1 MKQIDGGIT
10 AVSGIRAAGVHA
22 GIKKAAETKDVALI
36 VTDAPATA
44 AGVFTKN
51 SVTAAP
57 VFVCREHLTDG
68 RAQAVIVNSGNA
80 NACTGEVGMANA
92 QRMAAATAEQLGIDA
107 DLVLVSSTG
116 VIGQQLPMDKIE
128 NGIQAAASALSTEGG
143 ADAAEAIMTT
153 DTYPK
158 SVAVEI
164 EIHVDVSV
172 RIGGIAKGSGMIAP
186 NMATMLSYLTTD
198 AKINAEVLQVALNR
212 VVDDTYNLLTVD
224 TDRSTN
230 DTVLILA
237 TGRAGNA
244 EIVTAD
250 GDNYEAFCEGL
261 LFVCTEL
268 VKMLARDGEGATKL
282 VEVVVKHARN
292 RDDAEK
298 AARAVAESP
307 LVKTAVFANDAN
319 WGRIMMA
326 IGKSGAAFDP
336 YQVDVWLAD
345 YQLVKDG
352 MDAGYNEDEATA
364 LFAQDPVRITIDIR
378 AGDAAVTMW
387 TCDYSYDYI
396 RINADY
402 RT

>member
-1 MKQIDGGIT
+1 MKEINGGIT
-10 AVSGIRAAGVHA
+10 AVAGIGAAGLHA
-22 GIKKAAETKDVALI
+22 GIKAAEAKDVALI
-36 VTDAPATA
+36 VTDTPATA

-57 VFVCREHLTDG
+57 VLVCREHLSDG
-68 RAQAVIVNSGNA
+68 CAQAVIINSGNA

-92 QRMAAATAEQLGIDA
+92 RRMATVTAEQLGIDA
-107 DLVLVSSTG
+107 NLVLVSSTG
-116 VIGQQLPMDKIE
+116 VIGQQLPMDTIE
-128 NGIQAAASALSTEGG
+128 SGIQAAADALSTEGG

-153 DTYPK
+153 DTHPK

-164 EIHVDVSV
+164 EIGGTPV

-198 AKINAEVLQVALNR
+198 ARINAKTLQAALNR
-212 VVDDTYNLLTVD
+212 VADDTYNLLTVD

-237 TGRAGNA
+237 TGHAENA
-244 EIVTAD
+244 DIVTAD
-250 GDNYEAFCEGL
+250 GEDYETFCEGL
-261 LFVCTEL
+261 QFVCTEL

-282 VEVVVKHARN
+282 VEVIVKHAKN

-326 IGKSGAAFDP
+326 IGKSGAEFDP

-345 YQLVKDG
+345 YRIVKNG
-352 MDAGYNEDEATA
+352 MDAGYDEDKATA
-364 LFAQDPVRITIDIR
+364 LFAQDPVRITIDLR
-378 AGDAAVTMW
+378 AGDTEITMW

>member
-22 GIKKAAETKDVALI
+22 GIKKAADAKDVALI

-57 VFVCREHLTDG
+57 VWVCREHLTDG

-128 NGIQAAASALSTEGG
+128 NGIQTAASALSTEGG

-164 EIHVDVSV
+164 EISGVSV

-336 YQVDVWLAD
+336 YQVGVWLAD

-364 LFAQDPVRITIDIR
+364 LFAQDPVRITIDLR

>member
-10 AVSGIRAAGVHA
+10 AVVGVRAAGVHA
-22 GIKKAAETKDVALI
+22 GIKAADAKDVALI

-57 VFVCREHLTDG
+57 VLVCREHISDG

-80 NACTGEVGMANA
+80 NACTGEIGMTNA
-92 QRMAAATAEQLGIDA
+92 ERMAAATAEQLSIDPN
-107 DLVLVSSTG
+107 LVLVSSTG

-128 NGIQAAASALSTEGG
+128 NGIQAAANALSTDGG
-143 ADAAEAIMTT
+143 ADTAEAIMTT
-153 DTYPK
+153 DTHPK
-158 SVAVEI
+158 SVAI
-164 EIHVDVSV
+164 EVDIDGVPV

-198 AKINAEVLQVALNR
+198 AKINAETLQTALNR

-230 DTVLILA
+230 DTVLIFA
-237 TGRAGNA
+237 TGHAGNT
-244 EIVTAD
+244 EITTAN
-250 GDNYEAFCEGL
+250 GEIYEAFCEGL

-352 MDAGYNEDEATA
+352 MDAGYDEDKATS
-364 LFAQDPVRITIDIR
+364 LFAQDPVRITIDLR
-378 AGDAAVTMW
+378 AGDTEITMW

>member
-10 AVSGIRAAGVHA
+10 AVQGVRAAGVHA
-22 GIKKAAETKDVALI
+22 GIKAADAKDVALI
-36 VTDAPATA
+36 VTDVPAVA

-57 VFVCREHLTDG
+57 VIVCREHLSDS

-80 NACTGEVGMANA
+80 NACTGEVGMVNA
-92 QRMAAATAEQLGIDA
+92 QQMAAATAAQLGIDA
-107 DLVLVSSTG
+107 NLVLVSSTG

-128 NGIQAAASALSTEGG
+128 SGIQAAASALSTEGG
-143 ADAAEAIMTT
+143 SDAAEAIMTT
-153 DTYPK
+153 DTHPK
-158 SVAVEI
+158 SVAVEV
-164 EIHVDVSV
+164 EAGGVPV

-198 AKINAEVLQVALNR
+198 AKISAETLQTALTR

-237 TGRAGNA
+237 TGHAGNT
-244 EIVTAD
+244 EITTPD
-250 GDNYEAFCEGL
+250 GEDYEVFCEGL

-282 VEVVVKHARN
+282 VEVVVKRARN

-326 IGKSGAAFDP
+326 IGKSGTEFDP

-345 YQLVKDG
+345 YQLVKNG
-352 MDAGYNEDEATA
+352 MDAGYDEDKATA
-364 LFAQDPVRITIDIR
+364 LFAQDPVRITIDLA
-378 AGDAAVTMW
+378 AGDAEITMW

>member
-1 MKQIDGGIT
+1 MKQIEGGIT
-10 AVSGIRAAGVHA
+10 AVPGIRAAGVHA
-22 GIKKAAETKDVALI
+22 GIKAADAKDVTLI
-36 VTDAPATA
+36 VTDTPSTA

-57 VFVCREHLTDG
+57 VIVCREHLNNG

-92 QRMAAATAEQLGIDA
+92 RRMTAATAEQLGIDTN
-107 DLVLVSSTG
+107 LVLVSSTG

-128 NGIQAAASALSTEGG
+128 NGIQTAVSTLSSEGG

-153 DTYPK
+153 DTHPK
-158 SVAVEI
+158 SVAVEV
-164 EIHVDVSV
+164 EVDGVPV

-198 AKINAEVLQVALNR
+198 ARINAETLQAALTR

-237 TGRAGNA
+237 TGHAANA
-244 EIVTAD
+244 DIVTAE
-250 GDNYEAFCEGL
+250 GENYEAFCEGL
-261 LFVCTEL
+261 QFVCTEL

-282 VEVVVKHARN
+282 VEVVVKHAKS
-292 RDDAEK
+292 RDNAEK

-326 IGKSGAAFDP
+326 IGKSGAEFDP

-345 YQLVKDG
+345 YQLVKNG
-352 MDAGYNEDEATA
+352 MGAGYDENEATA
-364 LFAQDPVRITIDIR
+364 LFAQDPVRITIDLR
-378 AGDAAVTMW
+378 AGDSEITMW

>member
-1 MKQIDGGIT
+1 MKQIEGGIT
-10 AVSGIRAAGVHA
+10 AVAGVKAAGVNA
-22 GIKKAAETKDVALI
+22 GIKKTELKDLALI
-36 VTDAPATA
+36 VTDAPAIA

-57 VFVCREHLTDG
+57 VLVCREHLSDPT
-68 RAQAVIVNSGNA
+68 AQAVIVNSGNA
-80 NACTGEVGMANA
+80 NACTGEMGMTNA
-92 QRMAAATAEQLGIDA
+92 YRMAAMTAEQLGIDP

-128 NGIQAAASALSTEGG
+128 NGIQLAFDALSTEGG
-143 ADAAEAIMTT
+143 EDTAEAIMTT
-153 DTYPK
+153 DTHPK
-158 SVAVEI
+158 SVAVEL
-164 EIHVDVSV
+164 EIDGKFV
-172 RIGGIAKGSGMIAP
+172 RIGGIAKGAGMVAP
-186 NMATMLSYLTTD
+186 NMATMLSFLTTD
-198 AKINAEVLQVALNR
+198 VCINSVLLQSALTTVADN
-212 VVDDTYNLLTVD
+212 TYNLLTVD

-230 DTVLILA
+230 DTVIILA
-237 TGRAGNA
+237 TGDADNT
-244 EIVTAD
+244 EIVDSKSNA
-250 GDNYEAFCEGL
+250 YEKFYNGL
-261 LFVCTEL
+261 QYVCTEL

-282 VEVVVKHARN
+282 VEVVVTGAKN

-326 IGKSGAAFDP
+326 IGKSGAEFDP
-336 YQVDVWLAD
+336 YQVDVLLDD
-345 YQLVKDG
+345 YPLVKNG
-352 MDAGYNEDEATA
+352 MDSGYDEAKATE
-364 LFAQDPVRITIDIR
+364 LFDNDPVRITINLR
-378 AGDAAVTMW
+378 AGETEVTMW

>member
-1 MKQIDGGIT
+1 MKQIEGGIT
-10 AVSGIRAAGVHA
+10 AVSGIRAAGIHA
-22 GIKKAAETKDVALI
+22 GIKTADAKDVALI
-36 VTDAPATA
+36 VADAPAAA

-57 VFVCREHLTDG
+57 VIVCREHLNDG

-92 QRMAAATAEQLGIDA
+92 QQMAAAAAAQLGIDA
-107 DLVLVSSTG
+107 HLVLVSSTG

-128 NGIQAAASALSTEGG
+128 SGIHAAAGALSSEGG
-143 ADAAEAIMTT
+143 SDAAEAIMTT
-153 DTYPK
+153 DTHPK
-158 SVAVEI
+158 SAAVEV
-164 EIHVDVSV
+164 EIDGVPV

-198 AKINAEVLQVALNR
+198 AQINAETLQAALNS

-237 TGRAGNA
+237 TGHAANA
-244 EIVTAD
+244 EITTAD
-250 GDNYEAFCEGL
+250 GENYEAFCEGL
-261 LFVCTEL
+261 LFVCTAL

-282 VEVVVKHARN
+282 VEVVVTRAKN

-352 MDAGYNEDEATA
+352 MDAGYDEDKATA
-364 LFAQDPVRITIDIR
+364 LFAQDPVRITIDLR
-378 AGDAAVTMW
+378 AGDAEITMW

>member
-1 MKQIDGGIT
+1 MKQIEGGIT
-10 AVSGIRAAGVHA
+10 AVSGVRAAGVHA
-22 GIKKAAETKDVALI
+22 GIKAAEAKDVALI
-36 VTDAPATA
+36 VTDTPATA

-57 VFVCREHLTDG
+57 VIVCREHLNDG
-68 RAQAVIVNSGNA
+68 QAQAVIVNSGNA
-80 NACTGEVGMANA
+80 NACTGEIGMANA
-92 QRMAAATAEQLGIDA
+92 RRMAAATAEQLGIDA
-107 DLVLVSSTG
+107 NLVCVSSTG

-128 NGIQAAASALSTEGG
+128 NGIRAAARALNTEGG
-143 ADAAEAIMTT
+143 SDAAEAIMTT
-153 DTYPK
+153 DTHPK

-164 EIHVDVSV
+164 EISGTPV

-198 AKINAEVLQVALNR
+198 AKISAETLQAALNR
-212 VVDDTYNLLTVD
+212 VVDATYNLLTVD

-237 TGRAGNA
+237 TGHTDTT
-244 EIVTAD
+244 EIVAVD
-250 GDNYEAFCEGL
+250 GEDYEAFCEGL

-282 VEVVVKHARN
+282 VEVVVKHAKN

-326 IGKSGAAFDP
+326 IGKSGAEFDP
-336 YQVDVWLAD
+336 YQVDVYLAD
-345 YQLVKDG
+345 YQLVKAG
-352 MDAGYNEDEATA
+352 MDSGYDEDKATA
-364 LFAQDPVRITIDIR
+364 LFAQDPVRITIDLC
-378 AGDAAVTMW
+378 AGDAEITMW

>member
-10 AVSGIRAAGVHA
+10 AVAGIRAAGVHA
-22 GIKKAAETKDVALI
+22 GIKAADAKDVALI
-36 VTDAPATA
+36 VTDVPATV

-57 VFVCREHLTDG
+57 VLVCREHLSDG

-80 NACTGEVGMANA
+80 NACTGEVGMVNA
-92 QRMAAATAEQLGIDA
+92 RQMAAATAEQLGIDA
-107 DLVLVSSTG
+107 NLVLVSSTG

-128 NGIQAAASALSTEGG
+128 NGIQATASALSTKGG

-153 DTYPK
+153 DTHPK

-164 EIHVDVSV
+164 EIGDTPV

-198 AKINAEVLQVALNR
+198 ARINAETLQAALNR

-237 TGRAGNA
+237 TGQAEKA
-244 EIVTAD
+244 EIVTANGED
-250 GDNYEAFCEGL
+250 YETFCEGL
-261 LFVCTEL
+261 QFVCTEL

-282 VEVVVKHARN
+282 VEVVVKRARN
-292 RDDAEK
+292 REDAEK

-326 IGKSGAAFDP
+326 IGKSGAEFDP

-345 YQLVKDG
+345 YRLVKNG
-352 MDAGYNEDEATA
+352 MDAGYDEDKATS
-364 LFAQDPVRITIDIR
+364 LFAEDPVRITIDLR
-378 AGDAAVTMW
+378 AGDTEITMW

>member
-1 MKQIDGGIT
+1 MKQIEDGIT
-10 AVSGIRAAGVHA
+10 AVSGVRAAGVHA
-22 GIKKAAETKDVALI
+22 GIKAAEAKDVALI
-36 VTDAPATA
+36 VTDTPATA

-57 VFVCREHLTDG
+57 VIVCREHLKAG
-68 RAQAVIVNSGNA
+68 QAQAVIVNSGNA

-92 QRMAAATAEQLGIDA
+92 RRMASTAAEQLGIDA
-107 DLVLVSSTG
+107 ELVLVSSTG

-128 NGIQAAASALSTEGG
+128 NGIRVAASALSPEGG
-143 ADAAEAIMTT
+143 SDAAEAIMTT
-153 DTYPK
+153 DTHPK
-158 SVAVEI
+158 SVAIEVEI
-164 EIHVDVSV
+164 EGAPV

-198 AKINAEVLQVALNR
+198 AKINAETLQTALNR

-237 TGRAGNA
+237 TGHADHT
-244 EIVTAD
+244 EIVAVD
-250 GDNYEAFCEGL
+250 GEDYEAFCDGL

-282 VEVVVKHARN
+282 VEVVVKRAKN

-326 IGKSGAAFDP
+326 IGKSGAEFDP
-336 YQVDVWLAD
+336 YQVDVYLAD
-345 YQLVKDG
+345 YQLVKNG
-352 MDAGYNEDEATA
+352 MDASYDEDKATA
-364 LFAQDPVRITIDIR
+364 LFAKDPVRITIDLR
-378 AGDAAVTMW
+378 AGDATVTMW

>member
-1 MKQIDGGIT
+1 MRQIEGGVT
-10 AVSGIRAAGVHA
+10 AVSGVRAAGLHA
-22 GIKKAAETKDVALI
+22 GIKAPDAKDVALI
-36 VTDAPATA
+36 VTDTPAIA

-57 VFVCREHLTDG
+57 VLVCREHLSDG
-68 RAQAVIVNSGNA
+68 CAQAVIVNSGNA
-80 NACTGEVGMANA
+80 NACTGETGMANA
-92 QRMAAATAEQLGIDA
+92 RRMAVATAEQLGIDTN
-107 DLVLVSSTG
+107 LVLVSSTG

-128 NGIQAAASALSTEGG
+128 NGIQTAASTLSHEGG

-153 DTYPK
+153 DTHPK

-164 EIHVDVSV
+164 EIGDTPV

-198 AKINAEVLQVALNR
+198 ARINAETLQAALNS

-237 TGRAGNA
+237 TRHAENA
-244 EIVTAD
+244 DMVTAGGKD
-250 GDNYEAFCEGL
+250 YETFREGL
-261 LFVCTEL
+261 QFVCTEL

-282 VEVVVKHARN
+282 VEVIVKHAKN

-326 IGKSGAAFDP
+326 IGKSGAEFDP
-336 YQVDVWLAD
+336 YQVDVYLAD
-345 YQLVKDG
+345 YRLVKNG
-352 MDAGYNEDEATA
+352 MDAGYDEDKATS
-364 LFAQDPVRITIDIR
+364 LFAQDPVRITIDLR
-378 AGDAAVTMW
+378 AGDTEITMW